1 MIAHQKET
9 GPTNL
14 AVRGAGSALAGAL
27 YEWWTGVTHTV
38 AGKPHECS
46 LSAFSRC
53 RVIRK
58 VIRSSALL
66 QGVPLHHSA
75 RARRRAWVG
84 SQFEV

>member
-1 MIAHQKET
+1 MIAPQKET

-27 YEWWTGVTHTV
+27 YEWTGVTHTV
-38 AGKPHECS
+38 AEKPHECV

-53 RVIRK
+53 RVILK